1 MKKILHL
8 LFLATS
14 LAALV
19 TLFTGC
25 IAASVPRT
33 TITGSLGGKPF
44 SVSAPKDCDLES
56 LTVKAETNGILSIAL
71 KNLRTRMSPDVITTT
86 GDAQV
91 KLITAVGEQVR
102 QGLQA
107 VKP

>member
-1 MKKILHL
+1 MKTILYPLFSILGL
-8 LFLATS
+8 LFL
-14 LAALV
+14 
-19 TLFTGC
+19 TGC

-44 SVSAPKDCDLES
+44 SVSAPKDVDLSS
-56 LTVKAETNGILSIAL
+56 LTVMADTNGAVSIVV
-71 KNLRTRMSPDVITTT
+71 KNLKTRMSPDVITTT

-107 VKP
+107 AKP